1 MLLLALSAVTD
12 PLLLRC
18 ARGEPVERPPV
29 WMMRQAGRHMQAYRD
44 LCVTHPTFRERS
56 ENAAVATEITLQP
69 WRRYGV
75 DGVILFSDILT
86 PLPAMGV
93 EFEISERKLAAGAA
107 DPGAGNPIALSP
119 LRTEADVARFASAE
133 FDPAADLAFVG
144 ETLANCRR
152 AVEGSGA
159 TVLGFVGAPF
169 TIASYLVEGGTGA
182 RSGFA
187 ATRTMREESPE
198 LLHSILDAL
207 AERIG
212 QYLLYQ
218 IDSGAQVV
226 QCFDS
231 WAGHLD
237 GDDYDTWAAP
247 YLTRVVETVKRE
259 RPGVPVIVYVAP
271 AEHSRGGAL
280 LDRLAATGADLVGVD
295 HTTDLAS
302 ARATLAARGV
312 GTQGNLDPKLLRD
325 GPIDEI
331 ERAVAELLEAAR
343 SDGTAT
349 PHIVNLG
356 HGILSETPEPHAEA
370 FIRAV
375 QRAAPA
381 PAVPA

>member
-1 MLLLALSAVTD
+1 
-12 PLLLRC
+12 
-18 ARGEPVERPPV
+18 
-29 WMMRQAGRHMQAYRD
+29 MQDYRD
-44 LCVTHPTFRERS
+44 LCILHPTFRERS

-107 DPGAGNPIALSP
+107 DPGAGSPIKLTP
-119 LRTEADVARFASAE
+119 LRSEADVERFARARF
-133 FDPAADLAFVG
+133 DPEADLKFVG
-144 ETLANCRR
+144 ETLTNCRR

-187 ATRTMREESPE
+187 ATRAMREESPE
-198 LLHSILDAL
+198 LLHRILDAL

-212 QYLLYQ
+212 RYLLYQ

-237 GDDYDTWAAP
+237 GEDFDRWAAP
-247 YLTRVVETVKRE
+247 YMTRVVETVKRE

-271 AEHSRGGAL
+271 AEHSTGGAL
-280 LDRLAATGADLVGVD
+280 LDRLAATGADLVGID
-295 HTTDLAS
+295 HTTDLAA
-302 ARATLAARGV
+302 AREELASRGV
-312 GTQGNLDPKLLRD
+312 GTQGNLDPKLLLD
-325 GPIDEI
+325 GPIDAI
-331 ERAVAELLEAAR
+331 ERAAAELLEAVYSSGAT
-343 SDGTAT
+343 TA
-349 PHIVNLG
+349 HVVNLG
-356 HGILSETPEPHAEA
+356 HGILADTPEPHAEA

-381 PAVPA
+381 